1 MRDPEERTRHFVVRG
16 KKEQYYDEPA
26 AGRRK
31 KMLENEEEQRY
42 FSKAEGSERPGRRFI
57 FSSRSRDD
65 IDTEDEA
72 PRVKTGNTRAQYD
85 EEIDYYDDEERKRA
99 PFLVR
104 VFAWIALIAVLFA
117 VGYIGAN
124 YFFSWIDKK
133 GASKAGVVYAP
144 DSAAGQSQQGAAV
157 SGIAGSVAYTI
168 YIPDKNGK
176 FIERSI
182 DIDKGLPEEDIAKV
196 LAVYIDGLKE
206 INLMDNGVAVQNVFC
221 SGDWLYLDMTRAFES
236 SIKRIGKDKAA
247 FVITGLV
254 KTMQENFPPIK
265 KVKFYIEGRESSDK
279 SAADL
284 SKPWEITQ

>member
-16 KKEQYYDEPA
+16 KKDSYYDEPSV
-26 AGRRK
+26 GRRK
-31 KMLENEEEQRY
+31 KMSENEEEEQRY
-42 FSKAEGSERPGRRFI
+42 FSKAEGSERPGRGFV

-65 IDTEDEA
+65 IDMEDDEQRA
-72 PRVKTGNTRAQYD
+72 KAGKIRAQYD
-85 EEIDYYDDEERKRA
+85 EEIDYYEDEERKRA
-99 PFLVR
+99 PLLVR

-117 VGYIGAN
+117 AGYIGAN

-133 GASKAGVVYAP
+133 GASKGVVYAP
-144 DSAAGQSQQGAAV
+144 DSEAGRSQHGAAV
-157 SGIAGSVAYTI
+157 SDIAGSVTYRI
-168 YIPDKNGK
+168 YIPDKGGK

-182 DIDKGLPEEDIAKV
+182 DIDRGLPEEDIAKV

-206 INLMDNGVAVQNVFC
+206 INLMDNGVSVQNVFC

-265 KVKFYIEGRESSDK
+265 KVKFYIEGRESSEK